1 MLRPL
6 LLLLMLL
13 LLLLLQLQGST
24 QAAAD
29 IISIMNTVSH
39 RLSTPLPFWKI
50 LPDRSFDAAT
60 QRFDALAA
68 QLIAQ
73 EKAKLATDAGS
84 SSSASTSAKDS
95 CLLTQLVQCDAS
107 DTSVAAASAGAGG
120 ASEVLR
126 NQLSSEEVCTAVH
139 DCYKYLLSPLLILLH
154 CSLHTM

>member
-73 EKAKLATDAGS
+73 EKAKLATDATGT
-84 SSSASTSAKDS
+84 SSSASSSMKDS

-126 NQLSSEEVCTAVH
+126 NQLSSEEVGYYCAR
-139 DCYKYLLSPLLILLH
+139 LL
-154 CSLHTM
+154 